1 MSFLFE
7 TLPKWDR
14 TKGFKAFSYFNLVA
28 KHWYIQR
35 YKSNK
40 KKTKSDI
47 YFDKTIIDKIEKE
60 ESSTKESSFE
70 NKIIDAEFYEL
81 LKEEVKKWR
90 LKFEKKQEKLVIESV
105 ILLLSNPD
113 LISIYNKKA
122 IYLYLREITGL
133 NTKQIVTNLV
143 KFKKKYD
150 QFKAKYDARRF
161 IIWQK
166 KDSKKQIL
174 SKLATNFGN
183 NLSKIELRYCRNIK
197 NLGAFCREAQTDMP
211 YPGDTLVKSAEL
223 LIKQSAQILEFL
235 KMIKKDEKED
245 NSLSDEEL
253 QKISEELKAK

>member
-35 YKSNK
+35 YKNNK

-60 ESSTKESSFE
+60 DIITKDTSFE
-70 NKIIDAEFYEL
+70 SKIIDAEFYEL
-81 LKEEVKKWR
+81 LKEEVRKWR
-90 LKFEKKQEKLVIESV
+90 FKFEKKQEKLVIESV

-133 NTKQIVTNLV
+133 NTKQIVTNLS

-150 QFKAKYDARRF
+150 QFRVKYN
-161 IIWQK
+161 
-166 KDSKKQIL
+166 S
-174 SKLATNFGN
+174 
-183 NLSKIELRYCRNIK
+183 
-197 NLGAFCREAQTDMP
+197 
-211 YPGDTLVKSAEL
+211 GDL
-223 LIKQSAQILEFL
+223 
-235 KMIKKDEKED
+235 
-245 NSLSDEEL
+245 
-253 QKISEELKAK
+253 